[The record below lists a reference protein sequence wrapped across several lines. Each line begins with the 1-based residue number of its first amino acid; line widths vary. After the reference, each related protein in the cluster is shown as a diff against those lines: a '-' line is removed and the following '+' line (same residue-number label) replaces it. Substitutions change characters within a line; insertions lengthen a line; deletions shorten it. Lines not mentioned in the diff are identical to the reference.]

1 MTRTEPETTLHFH
14 VRPRFTA
21 VRDLAMV
28 AFLALVCGGFLASAW
43 SGPAPSAP
51 SALGAPSVLAGR

>member
-1 MTRTEPETTLHFH
+1 MTRSNPEATLHFH
-14 VRPRFTA
+14 VPSRFTV

-43 SGPAPSAP
+43 SGPAPSA
-51 SALGAPSVLAGR
+51 AGAAAAPTVVAGR